1 MGKNNL
7 NELENAVDE
16 NHLEEYESPSNLDKD
31 GLDYES
37 LGLDKEKVD
46 STMGDKK
53 NDIEQ
58 KIKKIEKELE
68 SQKDLYLRLA
78 AEYDNYRKRTER
90 DRLLIYGDAVTN
102 TVTSILPIADS
113 LDAAVKSF
121 SDAPEEYKKGISLLV
136 SQLNTS
142 FKNLGIESFGAE
154 GDTFNPQDYEAISHI
169 DDESLA
175 ENVVVEVLRKGYKL
189 KGKVVRCAMV
199 KVANWLVE

>member
-1 MGKNNL
+1 MSENNL
-7 NELENAVDE
+7 TEPENIVDE
-16 NHLEEYESPSNLDKD
+16 NRLEEYESPSISDEE

-37 LGLDKEKVD
+37 LGLDEKKVD

-58 KIKKIEKELE
+58 KIKKIERELE

-113 LDAAVKSF
+113 LDAAVKSLVMRQRNTKK
-121 SDAPEEYKKGISLLV
+121 EYRFWS
-136 SQLNTS
+136 
-142 FKNLGIESFGAE
+142 
-154 GDTFNPQDYEAISHI
+154 
-169 DDESLA
+169 
-175 ENVVVEVLRKGYKL
+175 
-189 KGKVVRCAMV
+189 
-199 KVANWLVE
+199 

>member
-31 GLDYES
+31 GLDYEG

-58 KIKKIEKELE
+58 KIKKIERKLE

-142 FKNLGIESFGAE
+142 FKNLEIESFGAK

-199 KVANWLVE
+199 KVAN

>member
-1 MGKNNL
+1 MSENNL
-7 NELENAVDE
+7 NEPENIVDE
-16 NHLEEYESPSNLDKD
+16 NRLEEYESPSISDEE

-37 LGLDKEKVD
+37 LGLDEKKVY
-46 STMGDKK
+46 STMGDVK

-58 KIKKIEKELE
+58 KIKKIERELE

-154 GDTFNPQDYEAISHI
+154 GDIFNPQDYEAISHI

-199 KVANWLVE
+199 KVAN